1 MRAPAFFVPL
11 PPPPT
16 PLFFSHNTHP
26 HLLPRAAV
34 LPVARAPKEAPPA
47 TAPRRSRSSS
57 RRQSGSTLAA
67 AHARRLQQGESPNLA
82 AFSNIYHH
90 LPNPIIIDE
99 FSSLGVPQH
108 LRGPFPPPPPPRAR
122 RQRASEPHPQQTPN
136 SQRGRERALT
146 QPPPS
151 QLVRM
156 NLTPPHFVL
165 GTTAFL
171 APSSHDHY
179 PHTHLHDTVRLPLP
193 LLGAIF
199 LYYSARDSPHPHFP
213 KQTNCPAR
221 CDTSLLAHP
230 HKGDAFC
237 RTRGQRTRTCAHTH
251 TPTHTTYLYL
261 PTILIVVC
269 VANQKA
275 VLFKTSTKKNTLKKH

>member
-108 LRGPFPPPPPPRAR
+108 LRGPFPPPPATAASE
-122 RQRASEPHPQQTPN
+122 RASRTRSRPLNHREGEREPSH
-136 SQRGRERALT
+136 SL
-146 QPPPS
+146 
-151 QLVRM
+151 
-156 NLTPPHFVL
+156 PPH
-165 GTTAFL
+165 
-171 APSSHDHY
+171 S
-179 PHTHLHDTVRLPLP
+179 
-193 LLGAIF
+193 LLG
-199 LYYSARDSPHPHFP
+199 
-213 KQTNCPAR
+213 
-221 CDTSLLAHP
+221 
-230 HKGDAFC
+230 
-237 RTRGQRTRTCAHTH
+237 
-251 TPTHTTYLYL
+251 
-261 PTILIVVC
+261 
-269 VANQKA
+269 
-275 VLFKTSTKKNTLKKH
+275 